1 MKVITKQEYAELM
14 EFLEPHLKA
23 LWDHENKERI
33 KKGKEVLNVFQF
45 GFSILDIYPYKID
58 DNIQFYMI
66 FNSTFLN
73 LIYRGVEK
81 ALEEYPDKF
90 GTGNAQD
97 VIEALY
103 NVSAYQRFGS
113 IDDYIQFL
121 TDHLCCYIVY
131 RENGIFSDNILR
143 VDLLRQILPSKDNDA
158 KNDFVGGLLHTL
170 KHFSIDNQNL
180 STGTYVHNIFD
191 IHHLMYLIAMSFRLR
206 TGEGCKY
213 KAVQELSDGKMLAF
227 FYREPETG
235 IYFLNSYYKKN

>member
-81 ALEEYPDKF
+81 AFEEYPDKF

-191 IHHLMYLIAMSFRLR
+191 IHHLLYLIAMSFRLR

>member
-1 MKVITKQEYAELM
+1 MKVIRKQEYAELM

-81 ALEEYPDKF
+81 AFEEYPDKF

>member
-1 MKVITKQEYAELM
+1 MKVITKQEYTELM

-23 LWDHENKERI
+23 LWDHENNERI
-33 KKGKEVLNVFQF
+33 KKGKEKLNAFQF
-45 GFSILDIYPYKID
+45 GFSIVDIYHYKID

-73 LIYRGVEK
+73 LIYKGVEK
-81 ALEEYPDKF
+81 ALEEFPDKF

-113 IDDYIQFL
+113 IEDYIQFL

-131 RENGIFSDNILR
+131 RENGILSDDILR
-143 VDLLRQILPSKDNDA
+143 IDLLRQILPSKGDDT

-170 KHFSIDNQNL
+170 KHFSIDNRNL
-180 STGTYVHNIFD
+180 STGTYIHNIFD
-191 IHHLMYLIAMSFRLR
+191 IHHLMYLVAMSFRLR

-213 KAVQELSDGKMLAF
+213 SAIQELSNGKMLAF